1 MCKRPM
7 SWRPHLTFA
16 VFLLTTGCAATPTEA
31 PKTSENPEIVLPEVV
46 VTRVDPAIVEQR
58 FHEATAKLVR
68 EEYKAAA
75 QELDGVVALSPSGP
89 WAAPAAFNAGVAYLS
104 LGDYPT
110 ASKRF
115 EQSLEKDPD
124 GPTARAALLRLA
136 RLGAYL
142 EDWTG
147 LEAAARKLL
156 QRSDLSVLEK
166 IEAQGALGLSLAS
179 QDKVDEAFD
188 VIVQA
193 RNEIEDRRLGE
204 AGVPPLELAEVSFA
218 LGEIRR
224 KRSETITFDPFPPDF
239 GAKLEERCQG
249 LLDAQ
254 SAYTDAMRSLD
265 AHWSAMA
272 GYRVGQLYQ
281 DLHRD
286 VMRVP
291 VPPLA
296 KTVRQK
302 QLWEGA
308 MRLRY
313 RILLEKGLKMME
325 HTVKLGERTGESSA
339 WITRAREAK
348 RELETALATE
358 KEALSKMPFTEDEMR
373 QALEELKQKANPP
386 KTP

>member
-1 MCKRPM
+1 MTSPLRLAP
-7 SWRPHLTFA
+7 LA
-16 VFLLTTGCAATPTEA
+16 VAFVLTGCAATESSE
-31 PKTSENPEIVLPEVV
+31 PKTPAQPPIVLPEVV
-46 VTRVDPAIVEQR
+46 VTHIDPAVVEQR
-58 FHEATAKLVR
+58 FHQATARLVR

-75 QELDGVVALSPSGP
+75 HDLDGVFALSPNGP
-89 WAAPAAFNAGVAYLS
+89 WAAPALFNAGVSYAS

-110 ASKRF
+110 AAKRF
-115 EQSLEKDPD
+115 RQSLEKAPD
-124 GPTARAALLRLA
+124 GPTAHAALLRLA
-136 RLGAYL
+136 RLEAYL
-142 EDWTG
+142 EEWAN
-147 LEAAARKLL
+147 LETVARKLL
-156 QRSDLSVLEK
+156 ARKDLSVLER
-166 IEAQGALGLSLAS
+166 IEAQGALSLALVS
-179 QDKVDEAFD
+179 QERVDEAFD
-188 VIVQA
+188 LVVQA

-204 AGVPPLELAEVSFA
+204 AGVPPLELAQVSFA
-218 LGEIRR
+218 LGEVRR
-224 KRSETITFDPFPPDF
+224 KRSETITFVPFPPDF

-254 SAYTDAMRSLD
+254 NAYTDAMRSLD

-291 VPPLA
+291 VPPSA
-296 KTVRQK
+296 QTVRQK

-325 HTVKLGERTGESSA
+325 HTVKLGERTGESSP
-339 WITRAREAK
+339 WIARARSAQ

-373 QALEELKQKANPP
+373 QALEELKQKPAQ

>member
-1 MCKRPM
+1 MTMPPTTPWL
-7 SWRPHLTFA
+7 SLSLATA
-16 VFLLTTGCAATPTEA
+16 SLLAGCAGVPREDARTAERA
-31 PKTSENPEIVLPEVV
+31 PIVLPEVV

-58 FHEATAKLVR
+58 FHEATARLVR

-75 QELDGVVALSPSGP
+75 HELDAVVALSPSGP
-89 WAAPAAFNAGVAYLS
+89 WAAPASFNAGVAYVN
-104 LGDYPT
+104 LGDYQAA
-110 ASKRF
+110 ASRF
-115 EQSLEKDPD
+115 EQSLAKDPD

-136 RLGAYL
+136 RLEAYL
-142 EDWTG
+142 EDWQG
-147 LEAAARKLL
+147 LETVARKLL
-156 QRSDLSVLEK
+156 ARSDLSVLET
-166 IEAQGALGLSLAS
+166 IEAQGALALGLVS
-179 QDKVDEAFD
+179 QDRVDEAFD
-188 VIVQA
+188 VIVRA

-291 VPPLA
+291 VPPSA

-325 HTVKLGERTGESSA
+325 HTVKLGDRTGESSA
-339 WITRAREAK
+339 WITRAKEAK

-358 KEALSKMPFTEDEMR
+358 KEALSKMPFTEEDMR
-373 QALEELKQKANPP
+373 AALDELKQKPAPA